1 MRLRHL
7 IVLALFTA
15 LAACGG
21 GGGKFTVIG
30 NVSGL
35 PDDAVFLEEVNMDG
49 VVIID
54 SANADEAGKFELSGT
69 ASEPRLYRL
78 RFSGNRFVLL
88 SMHEGNV
95 NVKAD
100 WNTIENYE
108 LSGSESSESLKQL
121 LMVIRGH
128 MNDLNQMQTVLDT
141 LHARGDTAKLRTAT
155 ADAVNLKVSLTRHL
169 EEYAD
174 TTRYLPNAIFAAQ
187 ILNPEAEGQFMQAFV
202 QNLPARFK
210 DSKLA
215 QEFIDKYNQ
224 MMTNMG
230 NQQAAAAGPAI
241 GNPAPEIS
249 LQTPDGKTVTLS
261 SLRGKYVLV
270 DFWASW
276 CGPCR
281 QENPNVVKAYN
292 AFKGKNF
299 TILGVSLDEDKDKWL
314 KAIEKD
320 KLTWPHIS
328 DLKGWQSLAARD
340 YNVNSIPAN
349 FLVDPA
355 GNIIAANLRGE
366 ELTAKLSEVLNGAAA
381 Q

>member
-1 MRLRHL
+1 MRLKYLL
-7 IVLALFTA
+7 IVAVLALS
-15 LAACGG
+15 ACTGG
-21 GGGKFTVIG
+21 SGKFTVVG
-30 NVSGL
+30 NVSNL
-35 PDDAVFLEEVNMDG
+35 PDEDVFLEEINMDG
-49 VVIID
+49 LVTID
-54 SANADEAGKFELSGT
+54 SARPNKSGKFELSGT
-69 ASEPRLYRL
+69 TTEPRLFRL
-78 RFSGNRFVLL
+78 RFSEGRYVLL
-88 SMHEGNV
+88 TLHEGNV

-108 LSGSESSESLKQL
+108 VSGSEASESLKKL
-121 LMVIRGH
+121 LLVVRGH
-128 MNDLNQMQTVLDT
+128 MSDLNQMQVVLDT
-141 LHARGDTAKLRTAT
+141 MHARGDTAKLAQ
-155 ADAVNLKVSLTRHL
+155 AMAEAKQLNISLTRHL

-174 TTRYLPNAIFAAQ
+174 TTKYLPNAIFAAQ
-187 ILNPEAEGQFMQAFV
+187 ILNPQAEGQFMGTFV

-215 QEFIDKYNQ
+215 TEFIDKYNE
-224 MMTNMG
+224 MMTALG
-230 NQQAAAAGPAI
+230 NQQKAT
-241 GNPAPEIS
+241 GNSGVGSPAPEIS

-261 SLRGKYVLV
+261 SMKGKYVLV

-292 AFKGKNF
+292 SFKNKNF

-314 KAIEKD
+314 QAIKKD
-320 KLTWPHIS
+320 QLTWTHVS

-349 FLVDPA
+349 FLVDPS
-355 GNIIAANLRGE
+355 GNIIASNLRGE
-366 ELTAKLSEVLNGAAA
+366 ELSAKLAEVLTATA